1 MKEPFSYKYSFRGR
15 LFLKHVFTTI
25 NEKKRINRM
34 GPKEGRFSH
43 RKKKNT
49 NKQNSRI
56 IAEGHQSMRLSNLC
70 FGPRETCAGGL
81 RRGREG
87 GGKSRGLD
95 VRTEVELKDQQLSQ
109 P

>member
-1 MKEPFSYKYSFRGR
+1 MKEPFSYKYSFTGR
-15 LFLKHVFTTI
+15 VFLKHVFTII
-25 NEKKRINRM
+25 NEKKWINRM

-43 RKKKNT
+43 RKKNT

-56 IAEGHQSMRLSNLC
+56 IAEGHHRMRLSNLC
-70 FGPRETCAGGL
+70 DGPRETCAGGL
-81 RRGREG
+81 SRGREG